1 MKIPTVAPTLFSD
14 INRRMEAWGTEGKMD
29 PFKNIYDLVIQMT
42 VRMASCEE
50 LAADAKSVQHM
61 SDLYWKLEKSATPV
75 GLLLPWFPGTAKKNK
90 KQASQ
95 GLYDMLSHY
104 VDVRRR
110 AESSNSDA
118 IDVLIA
124 DGADN
129 TIIVEVCVTKASPK
143 FHTHV
148 PPLKFVIAVIFAGV
162 VNTGMICALLQLYHL
177 QLLFPCHV
185 I

>member
-1 MKIPTVAPTLFSD
+1 MPALLSD
-14 INRRMEAWGTEGKMD
+14 INGRMEPRGVEGKKE
-29 PFKNIYDLVIQMT
+29 PFKDNYDVVFQII
-42 VRMASCEE
+42 VRMASCQE
-50 LAADAKSVQHM
+50 LATSPRSIQTM
-61 SDLYWKLEKSATPV
+61 NDLYWKLEKSATPV